1 MNSKTFS
8 LLISLA
14 LLVGAAQSIH
24 SYDNQY
30 LMGSHNFNDDTS
42 SCSDNDTVVV
52 PPVTVQPDICNCTD
66 L

>member
-14 LLVGAAQSIH
+14 LIVSVAQSMN
-24 SYDNQY
+24 SYNNQY
-30 LMGSHNFNDDTS
+30 SMGSHHSHDDTS